1 MQVHLSLP
9 KEQPLK
15 KFTLNL
21 DAAVVILLLFLTAFG
36 LNLYQYS
43 KYQELKDENFRL
55 QLQGLEDR
63 MNLDSME
70 LALKRLNKALA
81 AKEAAE

>member
-1 MQVHLSLP
+1 M
-9 KEQPLK
+9 K

-36 LNLYQYS
+36 LNLYQYG